1 MASDLLSLLSPN
13 SILIFIIVFTRLAGM
28 ISSAPLFS
36 TYPIPAQAKI
46 WLCATV
52 AFIMYPVVIK
62 TSALIVPNNMIEL
75 TLFLIKEFFIG
86 FLIGFIAKFIF
97 SAVQI
102 AGQTLGIQMG
112 ITMGQVLDPT
122 SNEQTPIIGQ
132 VYVYIATIVFIS
144 LNAHHWLFTSIYKSF
159 ASIPPGIEFI
169 FTPALVKQVIMLFSH
184 MFVISFQ
191 IILPIFCVLFVSE
204 VLMGFMA
211 KMMPQMNIFMV
222 ALPFKIGLGLI
233 LIIMF
238 IAPTIS
244 YLAYAIEKY
253 MAGILKLF
261 MGG

>member
-1 MASDLLSLLSPN
+1 MAQDLLLLLSPN
-13 SILIFIIVFTRLAGM
+13 SIIIFIIVFTRLSGM
-28 ISSAPLFS
+28 IASAPLFS
-36 TYPIPAQAKI
+36 TYPIPTQAKI

-62 TSALIVPNNMIEL
+62 TSALSIPNNMIEL
-75 TLFLIKEFFIG
+75 TLFLVKEFFVG
-86 FLIGFIAKFIF
+86 FLIGFIARFIF

-132 VYVYIATIVFIS
+132 VYVYVATIVFLA
-144 LNAHHWLFTSIYKSF
+144 LNAHHWLFISIYKSF
-159 ASIPPGIEFI
+159 AAIPPGLEFI

-191 IILPIFCVLFVSE
+191 IILPIFCVLFISE
-204 VLMGFMA
+204 VLMGFVA

-261 MGG
+261 MG

>member
-1 MASDLLSLLSPN
+1 MASDLLTLLSPN
-13 SILIFIIVFTRLAGM
+13 SIIIFIMIFTRLAGM
-28 ISSAPLFS
+28 IASAPLFS
-36 TYPIPAQAKI
+36 TYPIPTQAKI

-52 AFIMYPVVIK
+52 AFIIYPVVLK
-62 TSALIVPNNMIEL
+62 GAGVQVPLNMVEM
-75 TLFLIKEFFIG
+75 TLFLSKEFFIG

-102 AGQTLGIQMG
+102 AGQTLGLQMG
-112 ITMGQVLDPT
+112 ITMGQILDPT
-122 SNEQTPIIGQ
+122 SNDQSPIIGQ
-132 VYVYIATIVFIS
+132 IYVYIATIVFVS
-144 LNAHHWLFTSIYKSF
+144 LNAHNWLFTSVYKSF
-159 ASIPPGIEFI
+159 TVIPPGLELVFS
-169 FTPALVKQVIMLFSH
+169 PALVKQVIVLFSH

-222 ALPFKIGLGLI
+222 ALPFKIGLGLVMII
-233 LIIMF
+233 LF
-238 IAPTIS
+238 ISPTIT